1 MTPKRASS
9 GLPDALLKR
18 PESVLVV
25 VHTPELMVLLL
36 ERCAPEGFWQSVTGS
51 LELGE
56 TLADTALREVREETG
71 IVLPPSSLHDWQH
84 SQRFE
89 IFPEWRGRYPPGTT
103 HNLEHVFSACVPD
116 ARPVRLSPS
125 EHRAFRWLPAPQA
138 AREVASWTN
147 RDAILALL
155 AQALRNG

>member
-1 MTPKRASS
+1 MTPQPCNS
-9 GLPDALLKR
+9 GLPDAPLKR

-25 VHTPELMVLLL
+25 IHTPDYLVLLL
-36 ERCAPEGFWQSVTGS
+36 ERCAPTGFWQSVTGS
-51 LELGE
+51 LEPGE
-56 TLADTALREVREETG
+56 APADTAIREVREETG
-71 IVLPPSSLHDWQH
+71 IILPPASLRDWRH

-89 IFPEWRGRYPPGTT
+89 IPPEWRGRYPPGTS

-116 ARPVRLSPS
+116 ARPVLLSPS

-147 RDAILALL
+147 RDAILTLFSEAP
-155 AQALRNG
+155 RNG